1 MLRKQSKIIIY
12 DRVTDNAKFSFDIV
26 SSVIIE
32 KSRNSFTDTC
42 EIVFP
47 NRLRRKDNLVD
58 KIAIGDRITVE
69 LGYFPNL
76 IKEFEGYISFTDKNS
91 PLVIKCED
99 ASFLLKRKSL
109 PATTLKKTTIQK
121 LIETF
126 YEGETNILDA
136 EIGDWR
142 ISQNAT
148 LINVLD
154 QLRSKLGVLSYFR
167 NGILN
172 VNTEFLNDPDRNQT
186 LIDVQRNVV
195 QGSDNLQFQ
204 EDTDIGVISHG
215 VSVQRDGTKIEVF
228 ATYKD
233 NLPDNEIIVSDLQ
246 PIGVLNTIKIPDLTK
261 QALTELTKMRLPKL
275 FYTGA
280 TGDIQTFGF
289 PSIDHGDTIT
299 LKNRRIPEVNGDY
312 RIIKVKK
319 EFTVSLGYKQK
330 LTLGLKTG

>member
-1 MLRKQSKIIIY
+1 MLRKQSEIIIF
-12 DRVTDNAKFSFDIV
+12 DRETGKAKFNFNIV
-26 SSVIIE
+26 TSVVIE
-32 KSRNSFTDTC
+32 KDRNSFTDTC

-58 KIAIGDRITVE
+58 NIKIGDKISVK

-76 IKEFEGYISFTDKNS
+76 IQEFEGYISFTDKNS

-109 PATTLKKTTIQK
+109 PATTLKQTTITE

-142 ISQNAT
+142 VSQNAT

-172 VNTEFLNDPDRNQT
+172 INTEFLDDPNRNVT

-195 QGSDNLQFQ
+195 QGSDNLKFQ

-215 VSVQRDGTKIEVF
+215 VSIQRDGTKIEVF

-233 NLPDNEIIVSDLQ
+233 NLPDNEIVVDDLQ
-246 PIGVLNTIKIPDLTK
+246 PIGVLNTIKIPDLSK
-261 QALTELTKMRLPKL
+261 SSLTELVKMRLPKL

-280 TGDIQTFGF
+280 TGDIKTFGF

-299 LKNRRIPEVNGDY
+299 LVNRRIPEVDGNY

-319 EFTVSLGYKQK
+319 EYSVSAGYKQT